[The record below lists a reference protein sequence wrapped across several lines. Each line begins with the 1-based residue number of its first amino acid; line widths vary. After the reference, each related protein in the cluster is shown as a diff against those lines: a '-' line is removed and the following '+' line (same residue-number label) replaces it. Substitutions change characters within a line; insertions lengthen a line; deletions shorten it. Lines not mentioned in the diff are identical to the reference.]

1 MIFKRI
7 FIYGDSFVDNTR
19 INKKSGKVLQKDLP
33 LLWTERIKNY
43 FKPKEY
49 FNYGICATGPSH
61 TVNEIKKVSFSDND
75 LLIAILSFHDAD
87 FKRLFDVNLENQSLI
102 HDLPAKT
109 IVMHVHYDEK
119 LNHPFTFPLSLYD
132 ISMNE
137 IYSNS
142 DKVKNRRWDKRINHL
157 SWNNHD
163 ILFECIIRMIKGDNN
178 FSYDMFNSKFLSVDQ
193 AYHSDL
199 YNSDTEFIY
208 D

>member
-1 MIFKRI
+1 
-7 FIYGDSFVDNTR
+7 
-19 INKKSGKVLQKDLP
+19 
-33 LLWTERIKNY
+33 
-43 FKPKEY
+43 
-49 FNYGICATGPSH
+49 
-61 TVNEIKKVSFSDND
+61 
-75 LLIAILSFHDAD
+75 
-87 FKRLFDVNLENQSLI
+87 
-102 HDLPAKT
+102 
-109 IVMHVHYDEK
+109 MHVHYDEK